1 MIRSMHSAASGMEA
15 MQTQID
21 VIANNMA
28 NVNTTGFKRSRAEF
42 TDLLYQQMRQ
52 ATAAGAR
59 RGANQ
64 GAPAPLEVG
73 VGTRLVATQKIYEIG
88 DLKQTGNP
96 LDLAIEGDG
105 FFRVRNIDDS
115 LAYTRAGDF
124 KITAQG
130 QIVTTGGHPLDP
142 PLFVPPDATS
152 ITIDPTGVV
161 KALVPGDVEPVEVG
175 QIELSQFTNP
185 TGLKSLGKNLLAETE
200 ASGRAILGTPGQE
213 GLGALAQGM
222 LETSNVEVVEEMI
235 DLIAAQRAYEINSR
249 VIRAADEML
258 AEAAQLR

>member
-1 MIRSMHSAASGMEA
+1 MEA

-42 TDLLYQQMRQ
+42 QDLLYQEMRQ
-52 ATAAGAR
+52 ATGGAR
-59 RGANQ
+59 RGPNQ
-64 GAPAPLEVG
+64 GNPAPMEVG
-73 VGTRLVATQKIYEIG
+73 VGTRIIATQKIYETG
-88 DLKQTGNP
+88 DLKQTQNP

-115 LAYTRAGDF
+115 FAYTRAGDF

-130 QIVTTGGHPLDP
+130 QIVTSGGHPLDP
-142 PLFVPPDATS
+142 PLFVPPEATS
-152 ITIDPTGVV
+152 VTIEPTGVV
-161 KALVPGDVEPVEVG
+161 KALVPGDVEPVDVG
-175 QIELSQFTNP
+175 SIELVQFTNP
-185 TGLKSLGKNLLAETE
+185 TGLKSLGQSLLGETE
-200 ASGRAILGTPGQE
+200 ASGRAILGTPGE
-213 GLGALAQGM
+213 DGMGTLAQGM

-258 AEAAQLR
+258 GEAAQLR